1 MSLKKK
7 KASEPFDGEKAV
19 MPEDKETKKNGK
31 IAAKLNAISGKAKE
45 FSDFA
50 KSRITGRTITSDGS
64 DEGEKPLAPGSVEAF
79 IELKAIRD
87 GIIETSTGRFVKI
100 VEVNPI
106 LFSLLSEPEKEEV
119 VTLYASWLRVAPVS
133 VQIKTISRRADPT
146 KHINEVKHDLA
157 TEHSEKVRQMGEEYI
172 NFVHNTS
179 RGVAK
184 SRRWFV
190 IFRYNGTE
198 TDFWEIRRELE
209 QAASM
214 LKSVLD
220 GCGNTFPVDDNPVLT
235 TLQTL
240 YLLFNKKAYLTES
253 VESRY
258 TRIRDDLVA
267 ESRKSNPFAP
277 IPVISPAR
285 IVAPHGLNFTRP
297 DYYIQDGL
305 YCGTFYVRPD
315 SLPGRVYA
323 GWTSWLYNLSE
334 DIDIDI
340 FLKKEDNM
348 ADKVGSRIRNNKS
361 KINDTTDTRTDFYDL
376 NESINSG
383 YYIIEALANGQ
394 QFFWLSIFITIS
406 AETEHEYYTLK
417 QQLGE
422 VFKARM
428 LELSYCK
435 FSQMDAFK
443 STLPYATIAPNL
455 ESKSRRNIMTYGA
468 ASMYPF
474 NQFELSSDRG
484 VFLGLNALNGSL
496 CVVDPFDTS
505 KLTNANITILAPSG
519 AGKTFLIMLLCLRL
533 RMRKI
538 KPIII
543 APIKGV
549 EYARSCHA
557 IGGQYIRI
565 SRSSKDRINIMEIRN
580 TLSPDM
586 KLLDGIE
593 EESLLAHKVQQV
605 LAFLELHVDKLTVEE
620 EHAAEEAIIQ
630 TYMDKGFTYDNNS
643 IYVNGRGGALKTMP
657 IISDLYE
664 HICKYPA
671 LSRLQ
676 DLLKRYVT
684 GSVSNWNGQTNVSLD
699 SDYVVLDISSV
710 DGTLLPIAMMIV
722 SDYVWDMVK
731 KDRTERQMVVFDE
744 VWKMIGTNADS
755 RVAQFV
761 LEVVKTIRGYGGGV
775 ITATQGLSDFRALN
789 NGMYGREIINNS
801 ATKFILSISDSE
813 IDETAALFHLTN
825 AEARSVTQSKR
836 KDKRGEALLMLGATH
851 VPIKVQA
858 SELEHNLIT
867 TDAAELKEL
876 IRAIKEAEMDPDDG
890 QEGEQYE

>member
-1 MSLKKK
+1 MAKKK
-7 KASEPFDGEKAV
+7 KTEPFDGEVAV
-19 MPEDKETKKNGK
+19 SIDDLASAEKTKQPSRL
-31 IAAKLNAISGKAKE
+31 AALGGKAKG
-45 FSDFA
+45 FKDFA
-50 KSRITGRTITSDGS
+50 VSRITGRAATDPNA
-64 DEGEKPLAPGSVEAF
+64 DAREKPLAPGSAEAF
-79 IELKAIRD
+79 IDLKSIRE
-87 GIIETSTGRFVKI
+87 GIIETVSGKYVKI

-106 LFSLLSEPEKEEV
+106 LFSLLSEPEKEDV
-119 VTLYASWLRVAPVS
+119 VSQYASWLRVAPVS

-157 TEHSEKVRQMGEEYI
+157 SEQSEKVRQMGEEYI
-172 NFVHNTS
+172 EFVQNTS

-184 SRRWFV
+184 TRRWFV

-198 TDFWEIRRELE
+198 TDFWEIKRDLE
-209 QAASM
+209 QAADM
-214 LKSVLD
+214 LKAVLD
-220 GCGNTFPVDDNPVLT
+220 GCGNMFPVDDNPYLT
-235 TLQTL
+235 TLHTL
-240 YLLFNKKAYLTES
+240 YLLLNKKSYLNETAE
-253 VESRY
+253 ERY
-258 TRIRDDLVA
+258 AHIRDDLIA
-267 ESRKSNPFAP
+267 ESRRDDPFTP
-277 IPVISPAR
+277 IPIVSPAR

-305 YCGTFYVRPD
+305 YCGTFFVRPD
-315 SLPGRVYA
+315 SIPGRVYS

-340 FLKKEDNM
+340 YLKKVDNI
-348 ADKVGSRIRNNKS
+348 ADRVGSRVRNNKAKAS
-361 KINDTTDTRTDFYDL
+361 DTADTRTDFYDL
-376 NESINSG
+376 NDSINAG
-383 YYIIEALANGQ
+383 YHIIEALANGQ
-394 QFFWLSIFITIS
+394 QFFWLSIFVTVS
-406 AETEHEYYTLK
+406 ATTEREYYILK
-417 QQLGE
+417 KQLSE
-422 VFKARM
+422 VFRARQ
-428 LELSYCK
+428 LELSFCR
-435 FSQMDAFK
+435 FSQIEAFR
-443 STLPYATIAPNL
+443 STLPYATISPAL
-455 ESKSRRNIMTYGA
+455 EARSRRNILTYGA

-505 KLTNANITILAPSG
+505 KLPNANITILAPSG
-519 AGKTFLIMLLCLRL
+519 SGKTFLTMLLCLRL

-549 EYARSCHA
+549 EYARSCKA

-565 SRSSKDRINIMEIRN
+565 SRSSRDRINIMEIRN
-580 TLSPDM
+580 TVSPDM
-586 KLLDGIE
+586 ALLDGIE

-630 TYMDKGFTYDNNS
+630 TYLERGITYDNGS
-643 IYVNGRGGALKTMP
+643 IFVNGKDGEIKEMP
-657 IISDLYE
+657 IISDLYAQ
-664 HICKYPA
+664 ICKHPA

-676 DLLKRYVT
+676 DLLTRYVT
-684 GSVSNWNGQTNVSLD
+684 GSVQNWNGQTNVDLS
-699 SDYVVLDISSV
+699 SDYIVLDVSSV

-813 IDETAALFHLTN
+813 LEETAAMFRLTS
-825 AEARSVTQSKR
+825 AEARSVTQSRR
-836 KDKRGEALLMLGATH
+836 KDRRGEALLMLGSTH
-851 VPIKVQA
+851 VPIRVQA

-876 IRAIKEAEMDPDDG
+876 IRSIKAAESAG
-890 QEGEQYE
+890 AGLESKEEESYA

>member
-1 MSLKKK
+1 MAKKK
-7 KASEPFDGEKAV
+7 KTNEPFDGEKTV
-19 MPEDKETKKNGK
+19 ELKDTDKKESKVAQALGK
-31 IAAKLNAISGKAKE
+31 TQAKAKE
-45 FSDFA
+45 FKDFA
-50 KSRITGRTITSDGS
+50 MSRITGRNAASAS
-64 DEGEKPLAPGSVEAF
+64 QDERERPIKPGSVEAF
-79 IELKAIRD
+79 IDLKAIRE
-87 GIIETSTGRFVKI
+87 GIIETTSGRFVKI

-106 LFSLLSEPEKEEV
+106 LFSLLSEPEKEDV

-157 TEHSEKVRQMGEEYI
+157 TETSDKVRQMGDEYI
-172 NFVHNTS
+172 EFVRSTS

-184 SRRWFV
+184 TRRWFV
-190 IFRYNGTE
+190 IFKYTGTE

-209 QAASM
+209 QAAAM
-214 LKSVLD
+214 LRSVLD

-235 TLQTL
+235 TMQIL
-240 YLLFNKKAYLTES
+240 YLLFNKKAYLTET
-253 VESRY
+253 VEGRY
-258 TRIRDDLVA
+258 KRIRDDLIA
-267 ESRKSNPFAP
+267 ESRRDDPFAP
-277 IPVISPAR
+277 IPVVSPAR
-285 IVAPHGLNFTRP
+285 IVAPHGLNFSRP

-315 SLPGRVYA
+315 SLPSRVYA

-340 FLKKEDNM
+340 FLKKEENM

-361 KINDTTDTRTDFYDL
+361 KMKDTADTRTDFYDL
-376 NESINSG
+376 NESISSG
-383 YYIIEALANGQ
+383 YYIIEALASGQ

-406 AETEHEYYTLK
+406 AATEREYFALK
-417 QQLGE
+417 KQLSE
-422 VFKARM
+422 VFKTRM
-428 LELSYCK
+428 LELSLCK
-435 FSQMDAFK
+435 FSQMEAFK
-443 STLPYATIAPNL
+443 STLPYATITPAL
-455 ESKSRRNIMTYGA
+455 ESKTRRNIMTYGA

-474 NQFELSSDRG
+474 NQFELSTDRG
-484 VFLGLNALNGSL
+484 VFIGLNALNGSL

-580 TLSPDM
+580 TISPDM
-586 KLLDGIE
+586 QLLDGIE

-605 LAFLELHVDKLTVEE
+605 LAFLELHVDRLTVEE

-630 TYMDKGFTYDNNS
+630 TYIDKGFTYDNNS
-643 IYVNGRGGALKTMP
+643 IFKNGKDGELKEMP

-664 HICKYPA
+664 HISKYPA

-684 GSVSNWNGQTNVSLD
+684 GSVKNWNGQTNVSLD
-699 SDYVVLDISSV
+699 NDYVVLDISSV

-801 ATKFILSISDSE
+801 ATKVILSISDSE

-825 AEARSVTQSKR
+825 AEARSVTQSKK

-851 VPIKVQA
+851 MPIKIQA
-858 SELEHNLIT
+858 SELEHSLIT

-876 IRAIKEAEMDPDDG
+876 IQEIKAAELESPSKE
-890 QEGEQYE
+890 EGEYQ